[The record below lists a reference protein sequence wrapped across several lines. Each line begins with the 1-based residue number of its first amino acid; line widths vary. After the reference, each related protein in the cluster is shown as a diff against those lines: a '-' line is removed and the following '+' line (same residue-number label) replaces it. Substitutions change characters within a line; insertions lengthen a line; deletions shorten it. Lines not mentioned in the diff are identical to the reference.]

1 MICAH
6 PHVVEPAGY
15 VTTAAGNTGLVFWSC
30 GNFVS
35 AQTKIPRIL
44 GGLADVTI
52 VKDEGGT
59 RVTNWEFIP
68 TVCHFSGPDVRVFL
82 LKNYPEEL
90 AAVHHV
96 NTSDAPLSTDKLWNL
111 WKSITGLDRPAE

>member
-1 MICAH
+1 M
-6 PHVVEPAGY
+6 
-15 VTTAAGNTGLVFWSC
+15 FWSC

-52 VKDEGGT
+52 VKDASGT
-59 RVTNWEFIP
+59 RVTDWEFIP
-68 TVCHFSGPDVRVFL
+68 TVCHFSGPDVRVFP

-96 NTSDAPLSTDKLWNL
+96 NTSDAPLTTEKLWNL